1 MAQATLSNLTEKLMP
16 AAMPA
21 WLKQLFMLGAV
32 AGSVAFGL
40 AMVLW
45 SQQPAYSVLYSSL
58 PAERA
63 SAVMDTL
70 TSLNIP
76 YQLEKNTGALMVP
89 EAELH
94 NARLKL
100 AGSGVVQTEDG
111 TGLEMIRAEKGFGVS
126 EFMET
131 RKYQHALEVELAR
144 TIESI
149 QQVRKARVH
158 LALPKQSV
166 FVRDRKPASASVMV
180 DIRPGSTLEQKNV
193 TAIMN
198 LVAASIPELSNEQVT
213 VVDQQGNLLSRV
225 ERDDAL
231 ELSNRQFAYRQQV
244 EKAYE
249 ERIER
254 LLSAMVPSG
263 LVRVQVSADMDF
275 SSLQE
280 SRESYN
286 PERSVVRSEQITTT
300 GGDKVLPPATGV
312 PGALSNQPPVAATG
326 PDAAKAQAAADT
338 PAAPAMTGSQAVTR
352 NYEVEKVVNYS
363 STPAGAVRK
372 LSVAVVV
379 DSTPRRDSQGKILR
393 AGPSPAELERMT
405 NVVQGAIGYVLE
417 RGDRVTVVGT
427 NFSQPEAITDTD
439 ARPAFWQQDWFAGL
453 VKQVLVGLA
462 VLLLA
467 LSVLRP
473 LLRQAL
479 LPAMP
484 PAPANGLQ
492 PALALA
498 ATADSYSPNSSA
510 LHGSA
515 QMNHSGL
522 GSLPAPAQPAP
533 PPPLALSNTELD
545 QRMNAVRLAASE
557 DPRLVA
563 QVVKTWVTPHDA

>member
-1 MAQATLSNLTEKLMP
+1 MAEATLSQITSRLMP
-16 AAMPA
+16 AVMPA
-21 WLKQLFMLGAV
+21 WLKQIILLAGV
-32 AGSVAFGL
+32 AGSVAIGL
-40 AMVLW
+40 AMVMW
-45 SQQPAYSVLYSSL
+45 SQQPTYSVLYSSL

-70 TSLNIP
+70 TTLNIP
-76 YQLEKNTGALMVP
+76 YQLEKNSGALMVP

-100 AGSGVVQTEDG
+100 AGSGIVQSEDG

-131 RKYQHALEVELAR
+131 RKYQHALEVELSR

-149 QQVRKARVH
+149 QQVHKARVH

-166 FVRDRKPASASVMV
+166 FIRDRKPASASVMV
-180 DIRPGSTLEQKNV
+180 DIRPGSTLDQQNV
-193 TAIMN
+193 RAIMN
-198 LVAASIPELSNEQVT
+198 LVAASIPELSSEQVT

-280 SRESYN
+280 SRESFT
-286 PERSVVRSEQITTT
+286 PDRSVVRSEQITLN
-300 GGDKVLPPATGV
+300 GSDKALPPASGV
-312 PGALSNQPPVAATG
+312 PGALSNQPPSAVTPPPAKAGEAAAT
-326 PDAAKAQAAADT
+326 AN
-338 PAAPAMTGSQAVTR
+338 TGSQAVTR
-352 NYEVEKVVNYS
+352 NYEVERVLNYTN
-363 STPAGAVRK
+363 TPAGAVRK

-379 DSTPRRDSQGKILR
+379 DSSSLRDSQGKIVR
-393 AGPSPAELERMT
+393 AGPSQAEMDRMT
-405 NVVQGAIGYVLE
+405 SVVQGAIGYTVD
-417 RGDRVTVVGT
+417 RGDQVTVVGS
-427 NFSQPEAITDTD
+427 NFSAPEPLSENESSTPI
-439 ARPAFWQQDWFAGL
+439 WQESWFASL
-453 VKQVLVGLA
+453 VKQSLVGLA

-467 LSVLRP
+467 LGVLRP
-473 LLRQAL
+473 LLKQAL
-479 LPAMP
+479 SP
-484 PAPANGLQ
+484 PSSL
-492 PALALA
+492 PALAPGDPQSA
-498 ATADSYSPNSSA
+498 SRQFSNSPDSYSPNAMQFS
-510 LHGSA
+510 
-515 QMNHSGL
+515 HSGMN
-522 GSLPAPAQPAP
+522 GLPAPA
-533 PPPLALSNTELD
+533 PLTLSNAELD
-545 QRMNAVRLAASE
+545 QRMSAVRLAATE

>member
-1 MAQATLSNLTEKLMP
+1 MAQATLTHLTDKFLP

-21 WLKQLFMLGAV
+21 WVKQLLLLAGV

-100 AGSGVVQTEDG
+100 AGSGVVQSEDG

-149 QQVRKARVH
+149 QQVHKARVH

-180 DIRPGSTLEQKNV
+180 DIRPNSALEQKNV

-198 LVAASIPELSNEQVT
+198 LVAASIPELSAEQVT

-280 SRESYN
+280 SRESFT
-286 PERSVVRSEQITTT
+286 PDRSVVRSEQITTT
-300 GGDKVLPPATGV
+300 GNEKALAPAVGV
-312 PGALSNQPPVAATG
+312 PGALSNQPPGATAVPANAKVAE
-326 PDAAKAQAAADT
+326 AAA
-338 PAAPAMTGSQAVTR
+338 ATGSQAITR
-352 NYEVEKVVNYS
+352 NYEVERVLNYTN
-363 STPAGAVRK
+363 TPAGAVRK

-379 DSTPRRDSQGKILR
+379 DSTPQRDSKGKLLR
-393 AGPSPAELERMT
+393 GGPSPAEIERMT
-405 NVVQGAIGYVLE
+405 GVVQGAIGYVLE

-427 NFSQPEAITDTD
+427 NFSVPEVVSETESSS
-439 ARPAFWQQDWFAGL
+439 AFWQESWFAGL
-453 VKQVLVGLA
+453 VKQALVGLA
-462 VLLLA
+462 VLLVA
-467 LSVLRP
+467 LGVLRP
-473 LLRQAL
+473 LLKQAL
-479 LPAMP
+479 TPSLPATMT
-484 PAPANGLQ
+484 
-492 PALALA
+492 A
-498 ATADSYSPNSSA
+498 AGTQSMAMATSADSYAPN
-510 LHGSA
+510 
-515 QMNHSGL
+515 QMQFNHSGVN
-522 GSLPAPAQPAP
+522 GLPAPV
-533 PPPLALSNTELD
+533 PLALSSNDLD
-545 QRMNAVRLAASE
+545 QRMHAVRLAATE

>member
-1 MAQATLSNLTEKLMP
+1 MAEATLSQITSRLMP
-16 AAMPA
+16 AVMPA
-21 WLKQLFMLGAV
+21 WLKQIILLAGV
-32 AGSVAFGL
+32 AGSVAIGL
-40 AMVLW
+40 AMVMW
-45 SQQPAYSVLYSSL
+45 SQQPTYSVLYSSL

-70 TSLNIP
+70 TTLNIP

-100 AGSGVVQTEDG
+100 AGSGIVQSEDG

-131 RKYQHALEVELAR
+131 RKYQHALEVELSR

-149 QQVRKARVH
+149 QQVHKARVH

-166 FVRDRKPASASVMV
+166 FIRDRKPASASVMV
-180 DIRPGSTLEQKNV
+180 DIRPGSTLDQQNV
-193 TAIMN
+193 RAIMN
-198 LVAASIPELSNEQVT
+198 LVAASIPELSSEQVT

-280 SRESYN
+280 SRESFT
-286 PERSVVRSEQITTT
+286 PDRSVVRSEQITLN
-300 GGDKVLPPATGV
+300 GSDKALPPASGV
-312 PGALSNQPPVAATG
+312 PGALSNQPPSAVTPPPAKAGEAAAT
-326 PDAAKAQAAADT
+326 AN
-338 PAAPAMTGSQAVTR
+338 TGSQAVTR
-352 NYEVEKVVNYS
+352 NYEVERVLNYTN
-363 STPAGAVRK
+363 TPAGAVRK

-379 DSTPRRDSQGKILR
+379 DSSSLRDSQGKIVR
-393 AGPSPAELERMT
+393 AGPSQAEMDRMT
-405 NVVQGAIGYVLE
+405 SVVQGAIGYTVD
-417 RGDRVTVVGT
+417 RGDQVTVVGS
-427 NFSQPEAITDTD
+427 NFSAPEPLSESESSPPI
-439 ARPAFWQQDWFAGL
+439 WQESWFASL
-453 VKQVLVGLA
+453 VKQSLVGLA

-467 LSVLRP
+467 LGVLRP
-473 LLRQAL
+473 LLKQAL
-479 LPAMP
+479 SP
-484 PAPANGLQ
+484 PSSL
-492 PALALA
+492 PALAPGDPQSA
-498 ATADSYSPNSSA
+498 SRQFSNSPDSYSPNAMQFS
-510 LHGSA
+510 
-515 QMNHSGL
+515 HSGMN
-522 GSLPAPAQPAP
+522 GLPAPA
-533 PPPLALSNTELD
+533 PLTLSNAELD
-545 QRMNAVRLAASE
+545 QRMSAVRLAATE

>member
-1 MAQATLSNLTEKLMP
+1 MAQAALSNLTSRLMP

-21 WLKQLFMLGAV
+21 WLKQLLMLGGV

-45 SQQPAYSVLYSSL
+45 SQQPPYSVLYSSL
-58 PAERA
+58 PAARA

-111 TGLEMIRAEKGFGVS
+111 TGLEMIRGEKGFGVS

-149 QQVRKARVH
+149 QQIHKARVH

-166 FVRDRKPASASVMV
+166 FVRDRKPSSASVMV
-180 DIRPGSTLEQKNV
+180 DIRPGSVLEQKNV

-198 LVAASIPELSNEQVT
+198 LVAASIPELTPQLVT

-249 ERIER
+249 DRIER

-275 SSLQE
+275 ASLQE
-280 SRESYN
+280 SRESYT
-286 PERSVVRSEQITTT
+286 PDRSVVRSEQITST
-300 GGDKVLPPATGV
+300 GSDKALPPASGV
-312 PGALSNQPPVAATG
+312 PGALSNQPPTATAATT
-326 PDAAKAQAAADT
+326 ASAKAAASPV
-338 PAAPAMTGSQAVTR
+338 PANTGSQAVTR
-352 NYEVEKVVNYS
+352 NYEVERVLNYTN
-363 STPAGAVRK
+363 TPAGALRK

-379 DSTPRRDSQGKILR
+379 DSTPLRDSKGKILR
-393 AGPSPAELERMT
+393 AGPSPAEIDRMT
-405 NVVQGAIGYVLE
+405 SLVQGAIGYAVE
-417 RGDRVTVVGT
+417 RGDRVTVVGS
-427 NFSQPEAITDTD
+427 NFTVPD
-439 ARPAFWQQDWFAGL
+439 ASIESASVSAAAFWQTPWFATL
-453 VKQVLVGLA
+453 IKQMLVGIA

-467 LSVLRP
+467 MTVLRP
-473 LLRQAL
+473 LLKQAL
-479 LPAMP
+479 APVLSLPMTAQSQAALAMGATSDSYQPGQMQFNHSGVNGLPAP
-484 PAPANGLQ
+484 E
-492 PALALA
+492 ALAL
-498 ATADSYSPNSSA
+498 SHN
-510 LHGSA
+510 
-515 QMNHSGL
+515 
-522 GSLPAPAQPAP
+522 
-533 PPPLALSNTELD
+533 ELD
-545 QRMNAVRLAASE
+545 QRMQAVRLAASE

-563 QVVKTWVTPHDA
+563 QVVKSWVTPHDA

>member
-1 MAQATLSNLTEKLMP
+1 MAQATLTNLTDKFMP

-21 WLKQLFMLGAV
+21 WLKQLLLLTSV

-70 TSLNIP
+70 TSLSIP

-100 AGSGVVQTEDG
+100 AGSGVVQSEDG

-131 RKYQHALEVELAR
+131 RKYQHALEVELSR

-149 QQVRKARVH
+149 QQVHKARVH

-180 DIRPGSTLEQKNV
+180 DIRPGSVLEQKNV

-198 LVAASIPELSNEQVT
+198 LVAASIPELSTEQVT

-231 ELSNRQFAYRQQV
+231 ALSNRQFAYRQQV

-249 ERIER
+249 DRIER

-280 SRESYN
+280 SRESYT
-286 PERSVVRSEQITTT
+286 PDRSVVRSEQITTT
-300 GGDKVLPPATGV
+300 GSDKALPPAVGV
-312 PGALSNQPPVAATG
+312 PGALSNQPPSATAVPTNGKVASAVT
-326 PDAAKAQAAADT
+326 A
-338 PAAPAMTGSQAVTR
+338 TGSQAITR
-352 NYEVEKVVNYS
+352 NYEVERVLNYTN
-363 STPAGAVRK
+363 TPAGAVRK

-379 DSTPRRDSQGKILR
+379 DSTPLRDSKGKLLR
-393 AGPSPAELERMT
+393 AGPSPAEIERMT
-405 NVVQGAIGYVLE
+405 GVVQGAIGYVLE

-427 NFSQPEAITDTD
+427 NFSVPEAMSETENSST
-439 ARPAFWQQDWFAGL
+439 AFWQESWFAGL
-453 VKQVLVGLA
+453 IKQALVGLA
-462 VLLLA
+462 VLLVA
-467 LSVLRP
+467 LGVLRP
-473 LLRQAL
+473 LLKQAL
-479 LPAMP
+479 TPSLPATMTP
-484 PAPANGLQ
+484 GGTQTMAM
-492 PALALA
+492 
-498 ATADSYSPNSSA
+498 ATSADSYAPN
-510 LHGSA
+510 
-515 QMNHSGL
+515 QMQFNHSGVN
-522 GSLPAPAQPAP
+522 GLPAPA
-533 PPPLALSNTELD
+533 PLALSNNDLD
-545 QRMNAVRLAASE
+545 QRMHAVRLAATE

>member
-1 MAQATLSNLTEKLMP
+1 MAQATLTNLTERLMP

-21 WLKQLFMLGAV
+21 WLKQLLMLGGV

-70 TSLNIP
+70 TTLNIP

-100 AGSGVVQTEDG
+100 AGSGVVQSEDG

-149 QQVRKARVH
+149 QQIHKARVH

-198 LVAASIPELSNEQVT
+198 LVAASIPELSAEQVT

-231 ELSNRQFAYRQQV
+231 ELSNRQFGYRQQV

-286 PERSVVRSEQITTT
+286 PEKSVVRSEQINTT
-300 GGDKVLPPATGV
+300 GSDKILPAATGV
-312 PGALSNQPPVAATG
+312 PGALSNQPPAAT
-326 PDAAKAQAAADT
+326 AAAPTKAQAANAQAAT
-338 PAAPAMTGSQAVTR
+338 PATGSQAITR
-352 NYEVEKVVNYS
+352 NYEVERVLNYTN
-363 STPAGAVRK
+363 TPAGAVRK

-379 DSTPRRDSQGKILR
+379 DSTPLRDSKGKILR
-393 AGPSPAELERMT
+393 AGPSPAEIERMT

-417 RGDRVTVVGT
+417 RGDRVTVVGS
-427 NFSQPEAITDTD
+427 NFSVPEAVSETDSST
-439 ARPAFWQQDWFAGL
+439 AFWQETWFAGL
-453 VKQVLVGLA
+453 VKQALVGLA

-467 LSVLRP
+467 LGVLRP
-473 LLRQAL
+473 LLKQVLTAS
-479 LPAMP
+479 LPIPLSA
-484 PAPANGLQ
+484 GGH
-492 PALALA
+492 PALA
-498 ATADSYSPNSSA
+498 TDSYAPS
-510 LHGSA
+510 HM
-515 QMNHSGL
+515 QMSHSGVN
-522 GSLPAPAQPAP
+522 GLPAPAQYSNQ
-533 PPPLALSNTELD
+533 PPLALSNTELD
-545 QRMNAVRLAASE
+545 QRMHAVRLAASE

>member
-1 MAQATLSNLTEKLMP
+1 MANATLSQVTSRLMP
-16 AAMPA
+16 AVMPA
-21 WLKQLFMLGAV
+21 WLKQMIMLAGV
-32 AGSVAFGL
+32 AGSVALGL
-40 AMVLW
+40 AMVMW

-70 TSLNIP
+70 TTLNIP

-89 EAELH
+89 ESELH

-100 AGSGVVQTEDG
+100 AGSGIVQSEDG

-131 RKYQHALEVELAR
+131 RKYQHALEVELSR

-149 QQVRKARVH
+149 QQIHKARVH

-166 FVRDRKPASASVMV
+166 FIRDRKPASASVMV
-180 DIRPGSTLEQKNV
+180 DIRPGSTLDQQNV
-193 TAIMN
+193 RAIMN
-198 LVAASIPELSNEQVT
+198 LVAASIPELNSEQVT

-244 EKAYE
+244 EKTYE

-275 SSLQE
+275 STLQE
-280 SRESYN
+280 SRESFT
-286 PERSVVRSEQITTT
+286 PERSVVRSEQITVN
-300 GGDKVLPPATGV
+300 GSDKALPPASGV
-312 PGALSNQPPVAATG
+312 PGALSNQPPSAVTPPAAN
-326 PDAAKAQAAADT
+326 AAAQT
-338 PAAPAMTGSQAVTR
+338 PTAAVTGSQAITR
-352 NYEVEKVVNYS
+352 NYEVERVLNYS
-363 STPAGAVRK
+363 NTPAGSVRK

-379 DSTPRRDSQGKILR
+379 DNSSLRDSKGKIVR
-393 AGPSPAELERMT
+393 AGPSQAELDRMT
-405 NVVQGAIGYVLE
+405 SVVQGAIGYAVD
-417 RGDRVTVVGT
+417 RGDQVTVVGSP
-427 NFSQPEAITDTD
+427 FSTPEPLSSTEEATPI
-439 ARPAFWQQDWFAGL
+439 WQESWFAGL
-453 VKQVLVGLA
+453 VKQSLVGVA

-467 LSVLRP
+467 LGVLRP
-473 LLRQAL
+473 LLRQTLAPPTG
-479 LPAMP
+479 LPALS
-484 PAPANGLQ
+484 ASNGSAGANQ
-492 PALALA
+492 F
-498 ATADSYSPNSSA
+498 ADSPDAYSPNPMQFS
-510 LHGSA
+510 
-515 QMNHSGL
+515 HSGVN
-522 GSLPAPAQPAP
+522 GLPAPA
-533 PPPLALSNTELD
+533 PLSLSNAEFD

>member
-1 MAQATLSNLTEKLMP
+1 MAQAALTQFTEKLMP

-21 WLKQLFMLGAV
+21 WLKQLFMLAGV

-58 PAERA
+58 PPERA

-70 TSLNIP
+70 TTLNIP

-94 NARLKL
+94 NARLNL

-131 RKYQHALEVELAR
+131 HKYQHALEVELSR

-149 QQVRKARVH
+149 QQVYKARVH

-166 FVRDRKPASASVMV
+166 FVRDRKPPSASVMV

-198 LVAASIPELSNEQVT
+198 LVAASIPELSAEQVT

-249 ERIER
+249 ERIEH

-286 PERSVVRSEQITTT
+286 PDRSVVRSEQITTT
-300 GGDKVLPPATGV
+300 GSDKAVPPPTGV
-312 PGALSNQPPVAATG
+312 PGALSNQPPAARAAATAPGTPAGTAATG
-326 PDAAKAQAAADT
+326 SSTTQN
-338 PAAPAMTGSQAVTR
+338 GSQAITR
-352 NYEVEKVVNYS
+352 NYEVERVLNYTN
-363 STPAGAVRK
+363 TPAGALRK
-372 LSVAVVV
+372 ISVAVVV
-379 DSTPRRDSQGKILR
+379 DSSPLRDAQGKILR
-393 AGPSPAELERMT
+393 AGPSPAEIDRMT
-405 NVVQGAIGYVLE
+405 SVVQGAIGYAVE
-417 RGDRVTVVGT
+417 RGDRVTVVGS
-427 NFSQPEAITDTD
+427 NFSQPEAVADSES
-439 ARPAFWQQDWFAGL
+439 APAFWEQSWFAGL

-462 VLLLA
+462 VMLVALA
-467 LSVLRP
+467 VLRP
-473 LLRQAL
+473 LLKQAL
-479 LPAMP
+479 FTALPV
-484 PAPANGLQ
+484 PASASGGGAS

-498 ATADSYSPNSSA
+498 HGADSYAPGA
-510 LHGSA
+510 M
-515 QMNHSGL
+515 QMSHSGIN
-522 GSLPAPAQPAP
+522 GLPAPAAQPAA
-533 PPPLALSNTELD
+533 PLALSNPELD
-545 QRMNAVRLAASE
+545 QRMQAVRLAASE

-563 QVVKTWVTPHDA
+563 QVVKSWVTPHDD

>member
-1 MAQATLSNLTEKLMP
+1 MANATLSQITSRLMP
-16 AAMPA
+16 AVMPA
-21 WLKQLFMLGAV
+21 WLKQMIMLAGV
-32 AGSVAFGL
+32 AGSVALGL
-40 AMVLW
+40 AMVMW

-70 TSLNIP
+70 TTLNIP

-89 EAELH
+89 ESELH

-100 AGSGVVQTEDG
+100 AGSGIVQSEDG

-126 EFMET
+126 EFIET
-131 RKYQHALEVELAR
+131 RKYQHALEVELSR

-149 QQVRKARVH
+149 QQVHKARVH

-166 FVRDRKPASASVMV
+166 FIRDRKPASASVMV
-180 DIRPGSTLEQKNV
+180 DIRPGSTLDQQNV
-193 TAIMN
+193 RAIMN
-198 LVAASIPELSNEQVT
+198 LVAASIPELNSEQVT

-244 EKAYE
+244 EKTYE
-249 ERIER
+249 KRIER

-275 SSLQE
+275 STLQE
-280 SRESYN
+280 SRESFT
-286 PERSVVRSEQITTT
+286 PERSVVRSEQITVN
-300 GGDKVLPPATGV
+300 GSDKALPPASGV
-312 PGALSNQPPVAATG
+312 PGALSNQPPSAVTPPAAN
-326 PDAAKAQAAADT
+326 AAAQT
-338 PAAPAMTGSQAVTR
+338 PAAAVTGSQAITR
-352 NYEVEKVVNYS
+352 NYEVERVLNYS
-363 STPAGAVRK
+363 NTPAGSVRK

-379 DSTPRRDSQGKILR
+379 DNSSLRDSKGKIVR
-393 AGPSPAELERMT
+393 AGPSQAELDRMT
-405 NVVQGAIGYVLE
+405 SVVQGAIGYAVD
-417 RGDRVTVVGT
+417 RGDQVTVVGSP
-427 NFSQPEAITDTD
+427 FSTPEPLSSTEDSTPI
-439 ARPAFWQQDWFAGL
+439 WQESWFAGL
-453 VKQVLVGLA
+453 VKQSLVGVA

-467 LSVLRP
+467 LGVLRP

-479 LPAMP
+479 APPMGLPALS
-484 PAPANGLQ
+484 ASNGSAGANQ
-492 PALALA
+492 F
-498 ATADSYSPNSSA
+498 ADSPDAYSPNTMQFS
-510 LHGSA
+510 
-515 QMNHSGL
+515 HSGVN
-522 GSLPAPAQPAP
+522 GLPAPA
-533 PPPLALSNTELD
+533 PLSLSNAEFD

>member
-1 MAQATLSNLTEKLMP
+1 MANATLSQLSTRLMP
-16 AAMPA
+16 AAMPS
-21 WLKQLFMLGAV
+21 WLKQIILLAGV
-32 AGSVAFGL
+32 AGSVALGI

-45 SQQPAYSVLYSSL
+45 SQQPSYSVLYSTL

-76 YQLEKNTGALMVP
+76 FQLEKNTGALMVP
-89 EAELH
+89 ESELH

-100 AGSGVVQTEDG
+100 AGSGVVQSENG

-131 RKYQHALEVELAR
+131 RKYQHALEVELSR

-149 QQVRKARVH
+149 QQVHKARVH

-166 FVRDRKPASASVMV
+166 FIRDRKPASASVMV
-180 DIRPGSTLEQKNV
+180 DVRPGSNLDQQNV
-193 TAIMN
+193 RAIMN
-198 LVAASIPELSNEQVT
+198 LVAASIPELSADQVT

-225 ERDDAL
+225 ERNDEL

-275 SSLQE
+275 TSGQE
-280 SRESYN
+280 SRESFT
-286 PERSVVRSEQITTT
+286 PERSVVRSEQITVN
-300 GGDKVLPPATGV
+300 GADKALPPASGV
-312 PGALSNQPPVAATG
+312 PGALTNQPPAAVTPTAASAANEAAATR
-326 PDAAKAQAAADT
+326 
-338 PAAPAMTGSQAVTR
+338 GSQAVTR
-352 NYEVEKVVNYS
+352 NYEVERVLNYS
-363 STPAGAVRK
+363 NRPAGSVRK

-379 DSTPRRDSQGKILR
+379 DNSSLRDSQGKILR
-393 AGPSPAELERMT
+393 AGPSQAELDRMT
-405 NVVQGAIGYVLE
+405 TVVQGAIGYAVD
-417 RGDRVTVVGT
+417 RGDQVTVVGSP
-427 NFSQPEAITDTD
+427 FSSPEAAVSSED
-439 ARPAFWQQDWFAGL
+439 APPFWQETWFADL
-453 VKQVLVGLA
+453 VKQSLVGLA
-462 VLLLA
+462 VLLLS
-467 LSVLRP
+467 LGVLRP

-479 LPAMP
+479 TAQPTLPMP
-484 PAPANGLQ
+484 VSPNGQ
-492 PALALA
+492 VSSNQYVDSP
-498 ATADSYSPNSSA
+498 DSYSPSA
-510 LHGSA
+510 MQFG
-515 QMNHSGL
+515 HSGVN
-522 GSLPAPAQPAP
+522 GLPAPA
-533 PPPLALSNTELD
+533 PLSLSNAELD
-545 QRMNAVRLAASE
+545 QRMSAVRIAATE

>member
-1 MAQATLSNLTEKLMP
+1 MAQATLTHFTEKLMP

-21 WLKQLFMLGAV
+21 WLKQLLMLGGV
-32 AGSVAFGL
+32 AGSVALGL

-63 SAVMDTL
+63 TAVMDTL

-100 AGSGVVQTEDG
+100 AGSGVVQTQDG

-149 QQVRKARVH
+149 QQVHKARVH

-198 LVAASIPELSNEQVT
+198 LVAASIPELSTEQVT

-231 ELSNRQFAYRQQV
+231 ELSNRQFGYRQQV

-249 ERIER
+249 DRIER

-286 PERSVVRSEQITTT
+286 PAGTVVRSEQITTT
-300 GGDKVLPPATGV
+300 GSDKAMPPATGV
-312 PGALSNQPPVAATG
+312 PGALSNQPPAAST
-326 PDAAKAQAAADT
+326 PAPANAQTAV
-338 PAAPAMTGSQAVTR
+338 AAPATGSQAVTR
-352 NYEVEKVVNYS
+352 NYEVERVLNYTN
-363 STPAGAVRK
+363 TPAGAVRK

-379 DSTPRRDSQGKILR
+379 DSTPLRDSKGKILR
-393 AGPSPAELERMT
+393 AGPSPAEIERMT

-427 NFSQPEAITDTD
+427 NFSVPEVASDT
-439 ARPAFWQQDWFAGL
+439 ASTTAFWQESWFADL
-453 VKQVLVGLA
+453 VKQALVGLA

-467 LSVLRP
+467 LGVLRP
-473 LLRQAL
+473 LLKQAL
-479 LPAMP
+479 APAL
-484 PAPANGLQ
+484 PAPATSASH
-492 PALALA
+492 PALAMA
-498 ATADSYSPNSSA
+498 ASADGHAPSSMQF
-510 LHGSA
+510 S
-515 QMNHSGL
+515 HSGVN
-522 GSLPAPAQPAP
+522 GLPAPAQHPVQ
-533 PPPLALSNTELD
+533 PLALSNTELD
-545 QRMNAVRLAASE
+545 QRMHAVRLAASE

>member
-1 MAQATLSNLTEKLMP
+1 MAQATLTHLTGKLLP
-16 AAMPA
+16 AGIPP
-21 WLKQLFMLGAV
+21 WLRQLLMLAGV

-100 AGSGVVQTEDG
+100 AGSGVVQSEDG

-149 QQVRKARVH
+149 QQVHKARVH

-198 LVAASIPELSNEQVT
+198 LVAASIPELSSEQVT

-231 ELSNRQFAYRQQV
+231 ELSNRQFGYRQQV

-286 PERSVVRSEQITTT
+286 PDRSVVRSEQITTT
-300 GGDKVLPPATGV
+300 GSDKAVPAATGV
-312 PGALSNQPPVAATG
+312 PGALSNQPPAATS
-326 PDAAKAQAAADT
+326 PAPAAAQTAAAT
-338 PAAPAMTGSQAVTR
+338 PATGSQAVTR
-352 NYEVEKVVNYS
+352 NYEVERVLNYTN
-363 STPAGAVRK
+363 TPAGAVRK

-379 DSTPRRDSQGKILR
+379 DSTPLRDSKGKILR
-393 AGPSPAELERMT
+393 AGPSAAELERMT

-427 NFSQPEAITDTD
+427 NFSVPEAVSETGSST
-439 ARPAFWQQDWFAGL
+439 AFWQESWFAGL
-453 VKQVLVGLA
+453 VKQALVGLA
-462 VLLLA
+462 VLLVA
-467 LSVLRP
+467 LGVLRP

-479 LPAMP
+479 TP
-484 PAPANGLQ
+484 
-492 PALALA
+492 
-498 ATADSYSPNSSA
+498 
-510 LHGSA
+510 
-515 QMNHSGL
+515 
-522 GSLPAPAQPAP
+522 SLPAPLAATMHPSLAMAATDSHAHSPMQFNHSGVNGLPAP
-533 PPPLALSNTELD
+533 APLALSNNDLD

>member
-1 MAQATLSNLTEKLMP
+1 MAQATLTNLTEKLMP
-16 AAMPA
+16 ATMPA
-21 WLKQLFMLGAV
+21 WLKQMLMLAGV

-70 TSLNIP
+70 TTLNIP

-131 RKYQHALEVELAR
+131 RKYQHALEVELSR

-149 QQVRKARVH
+149 QQVHKARVH

-180 DIRPGSTLEQKNV
+180 DIRPGSVLEQKNV

-198 LVAASIPELSNEQVT
+198 LVAASIPELSAEQVT

-249 ERIER
+249 ERIEH

-286 PERSVVRSEQITTT
+286 PEKTVVRSEQITTT
-300 GGDKVLPPATGV
+300 GGDKVLPVATGV
-312 PGALSNQPPVAATG
+312 PGALSNQPPT
-326 PDAAKAQAAADT
+326 
-338 PAAPAMTGSQAVTR
+338 AAPASTNNAAAATQATTSGSQAITR
-352 NYEVEKVVNYS
+352 NYEVERVLNYTN
-363 STPAGAVRK
+363 TPAGSVRK

-379 DSTPRRDSQGKILR
+379 DSSPLRDSKGKILR
-393 AGPSPAELERMT
+393 AGPSPA
-405 NVVQGAIGYVLE
+405 VVA
-417 RGDRVTVVGT
+417 
-427 NFSQPEAITDTD
+427 
-439 ARPAFWQQDWFAGL
+439 
-453 VKQVLVGLA
+453 
-462 VLLLA
+462 
-467 LSVLRP
+467 
-473 LLRQAL
+473 
-479 LPAMP
+479 
-484 PAPANGLQ
+484 
-492 PALALA
+492 
-498 ATADSYSPNSSA
+498 
-510 LHGSA
+510 
-515 QMNHSGL
+515 
-522 GSLPAPAQPAP
+522 
-533 PPPLALSNTELD
+533 
-545 QRMNAVRLAASE
+545 
-557 DPRLVA
+557 
-563 QVVKTWVTPHDA
+563 

>member
-1 MAQATLSNLTEKLMP
+1 MAEATLSQITSRLMP
-16 AAMPA
+16 AVMPA
-21 WLKQLFMLGAV
+21 WLKQIILLAGV
-32 AGSVAFGL
+32 AGSVAIGL
-40 AMVLW
+40 AMVMW
-45 SQQPAYSVLYSSL
+45 SQQPTYSVLYSSL

-70 TSLNIP
+70 TTLNIP

-100 AGSGVVQTEDG
+100 AGSGIVQSEDG

-131 RKYQHALEVELAR
+131 RKYQHALEVELSR

-149 QQVRKARVH
+149 QQVHKARVH

-166 FVRDRKPASASVMV
+166 FIRDRKPASASVMV
-180 DIRPGSTLEQKNV
+180 DIRPGSTLDQQNV
-193 TAIMN
+193 RAIMN
-198 LVAASIPELSNEQVT
+198 LVAASIPELSSEQVT

-280 SRESYN
+280 SRESFT
-286 PERSVVRSEQITTT
+286 PDRSVVRSEQITLN
-300 GGDKVLPPATGV
+300 GSDKALPPASGV
-312 PGALSNQPPVAATG
+312 PGALSNQPPSAVTPPPAKAGEAAAT
-326 PDAAKAQAAADT
+326 AN
-338 PAAPAMTGSQAVTR
+338 TGSQAVTR
-352 NYEVEKVVNYS
+352 NYEVERVLNYTN
-363 STPAGAVRK
+363 TPAGAVRK

-379 DSTPRRDSQGKILR
+379 DSSSLRDSQGKIVR
-393 AGPSPAELERMT
+393 AGPSQAEMDRMT
-405 NVVQGAIGYVLE
+405 SVVQGAIGYTVD
-417 RGDRVTVVGT
+417 RGDQVTVVGS
-427 NFSQPEAITDTD
+427 NFSAPEPLSESESSPPI
-439 ARPAFWQQDWFAGL
+439 WQESWFASL
-453 VKQVLVGLA
+453 VKQSLIGLA

-467 LSVLRP
+467 LGVLRP
-473 LLRQAL
+473 LLKQAL
-479 LPAMP
+479 SP
-484 PAPANGLQ
+484 PSSL
-492 PALALA
+492 PALAPGDPQSA
-498 ATADSYSPNSSA
+498 SRQFSNSPDSYSPNAMQFS
-510 LHGSA
+510 
-515 QMNHSGL
+515 HSGMN
-522 GSLPAPAQPAP
+522 GLPAPA
-533 PPPLALSNTELD
+533 PLTLSNAELD
-545 QRMNAVRLAASE
+545 QRMSAVRLAATE

>member
-1 MAQATLSNLTEKLMP
+1 MAQATLTNLTEKLMP
-16 AAMPA
+16 ATMPA
-21 WLKQLFMLGAV
+21 WLKQMLMLAGV

-70 TSLNIP
+70 TTLNIP

-149 QQVRKARVH
+149 QQIHKARVH

-180 DIRPGSTLEQKNV
+180 DIRPGSVLEQKNV

-198 LVAASIPELSNEQVT
+198 LVAASIPELSAEQVT

-249 ERIER
+249 DRIER
-254 LLSAMVPSG
+254 LLSAMVPTG

-286 PERSVVRSEQITTT
+286 PEKTVVRSEQITTT
-300 GGDKVLPPATGV
+300 GGDKVLPAATGV
-312 PGALSNQPPVAATG
+312 PGALSNQPPT
-326 PDAAKAQAAADT
+326 
-338 PAAPAMTGSQAVTR
+338 AAPASTANGAAATPPAATGSQAITR
-352 NYEVEKVVNYS
+352 NYEVERVLNYTN
-363 STPAGAVRK
+363 TPAGAVRK

-379 DSTPRRDSQGKILR
+379 DNTPLRDSKGKILR
-393 AGPSPAELERMT
+393 AGPSPAEIDRMASL
-405 NVVQGAIGYVLE
+405 VQGAIGYAVE
-417 RGDRVTVVGT
+417 RGDRVTVVGS
-427 NFSQPEAITDTD
+427 NFTAPENVGETD
-439 ARPAFWQQDWFAGL
+439 ASPAFWEESWFAGL

-467 LSVLRP
+467 LGVLRP
-473 LLRQAL
+473 LLKQAL
-479 LPAMP
+479 SASLPAP
-484 PAPANGLQ
+484 LAPAGH

-498 ATADSYSPNSSA
+498 TASDSYAPSA
-510 LHGSA
+510 M
-515 QMNHSGL
+515 QMNHSGIN
-522 GSLPAPAQPAP
+522 GLPAPAQPVAQ
-533 PPPLALSNTELD
+533 PPLALSNTELD
-545 QRMNAVRLAASE
+545 QRMNAVRLAATE

>member
-1 MAQATLSNLTEKLMP
+1 MAEATLSQITSRLMP
-16 AAMPA
+16 AVMPA
-21 WLKQLFMLGAV
+21 WLKQIILLAGV
-32 AGSVAFGL
+32 AGSVAIGL
-40 AMVLW
+40 AMVMW
-45 SQQPAYSVLYSSL
+45 SQQPTYSVLYSSL

-70 TSLNIP
+70 TTLNIP

-100 AGSGVVQTEDG
+100 AGSGIVQSEDG

-131 RKYQHALEVELAR
+131 RKYQHALEVELSR

-149 QQVRKARVH
+149 QQVHKARVH

-166 FVRDRKPASASVMV
+166 FIRDRKPASASVMV
-180 DIRPGSTLEQKNV
+180 DIRPGSTLDQQNV
-193 TAIMN
+193 RAIMN
-198 LVAASIPELSNEQVT
+198 LVAASIPELSSEQVT

-280 SRESYN
+280 SRESFT
-286 PERSVVRSEQITTT
+286 PDRSVVRSEQITLN
-300 GGDKVLPPATGV
+300 GSDKALPPASGV
-312 PGALSNQPPVAATG
+312 PGALSNQPPSAVTPPPAKAGEAAAT
-326 PDAAKAQAAADT
+326 AN
-338 PAAPAMTGSQAVTR
+338 TGSQAVTR
-352 NYEVEKVVNYS
+352 NYEVERVLNYTN
-363 STPAGAVRK
+363 TPAGAVRK

-379 DSTPRRDSQGKILR
+379 DSSSLRDSQGKIVR
-393 AGPSPAELERMT
+393 AGPSQAEMDRMT
-405 NVVQGAIGYVLE
+405 SVVQGAIGYTVD
-417 RGDRVTVVGT
+417 RGDQVTVVGS
-427 NFSQPEAITDTD
+427 NFSAPEPLSENESSTPI
-439 ARPAFWQQDWFAGL
+439 WQESWFASL
-453 VKQVLVGLA
+453 VKQSLVGLA

-467 LSVLRP
+467 LGVLRP
-473 LLRQAL
+473 LLKQAL
-479 LPAMP
+479 SP
-484 PAPANGLQ
+484 PSSL
-492 PALALA
+492 PALAPGDPQSA
-498 ATADSYSPNSSA
+498 SRQFSNSPDSYSPNAMQFS
-510 LHGSA
+510 
-515 QMNHSGL
+515 HSGMN
-522 GSLPAPAQPAP
+522 GLPAPA
-533 PPPLALSNTELD
+533 PLTLSNAELD
-545 QRMNAVRLAASE
+545 QRMSAVRLAATE

>member
-1 MAQATLSNLTEKLMP
+1 MAQATLTNLTEKLLP
-16 AAMPA
+16 AVMPA
-21 WLKQLFMLGAV
+21 WIKQLVLLAGV

-45 SQQPAYSVLYSSL
+45 SQQPAYSVLYSNL

-70 TSLNIP
+70 TGLNIP

-100 AGSGVVQTEDG
+100 AGSGVVQSQDG

-131 RKYQHALEVELAR
+131 RKYQHALEVELSR

-149 QQVRKARVH
+149 QQVHKARVH

-198 LVAASIPELSNEQVT
+198 LVAASIPELSSDQVT

-263 LVRVQVSADMDF
+263 LVRVQVAADMDF

-280 SRESYN
+280 SRESYT
-286 PERSVVRSEQITTT
+286 PDRSVVRSEQITMT
-300 GGDKVLPPATGV
+300 GSDKALPPAAGV
-312 PGALSNQPPVAATG
+312 PGALSNQPPAAT
-326 PDAAKAQAAADT
+326 
-338 PAAPAMTGSQAVTR
+338 AAPANAKGAESATATASGSQAITR
-352 NYEVEKVVNYS
+352 NYEIERVLNYTN
-363 STPAGAVRK
+363 TPAGAVRK

-379 DSTPRRDSQGKILR
+379 DSTPLRDSKGKILR
-393 AGPSPAELERMT
+393 AGPSPAEIERMT
-405 NVVQGAIGYVLE
+405 GVVQGAIGYVLE

-427 NFSQPEAITDTD
+427 NFSVPEAVSETESSSE
-439 ARPAFWQQDWFAGL
+439 AFWQESWFAGL
-453 VKQVLVGLA
+453 VKQALVGLA
-462 VLLLA
+462 VLLVA
-467 LSVLRP
+467 LGVLRP
-473 LLRQAL
+473 LLKQAL
-479 LPAMP
+479 APALPATL
-484 PAPANGLQ
+484 APAGAQ
-492 PALALA
+492 SMAMASS
-498 ATADSYSPNSSA
+498 ADSYAPN
-510 LHGSA
+510 
-515 QMNHSGL
+515 QMQFNHSGVN
-522 GSLPAPAQPAP
+522 GLPAPA
-533 PPPLALSNTELD
+533 PLALSNNDLD

>member
-1 MAQATLSNLTEKLMP
+1 MAQATLTNLTEKFLP

-21 WLKQLFMLGAV
+21 WLKQMLMLAGV

-70 TSLNIP
+70 TTLNIP

-149 QQVRKARVH
+149 QQIHKARVH

-180 DIRPGSTLEQKNV
+180 DIRPGSVLEQKNV

-198 LVAASIPELSNEQVT
+198 LVAASIPELSAEQVT

-286 PERSVVRSEQITTT
+286 PDKTVVRSEQITTT
-300 GGDKVLPPATGV
+300 GSEKVLPAATGV
-312 PGALSNQPPVAATG
+312 PGALSNQPPTAT
-326 PDAAKAQAAADT
+326 ASAKTPANAQAAA
-338 PAAPAMTGSQAVTR
+338 PATGSQAITR
-352 NYEVEKVVNYS
+352 NYEVERVLNYTN
-363 STPAGAVRK
+363 TPAGAVRK

-379 DSTPRRDSQGKILR
+379 DSTPLRDSKGKILR
-393 AGPSPAELERMT
+393 AGPSPAEIDRMT

-417 RGDRVTVVGT
+417 RGDRVTVVGS
-427 NFSQPEAITDTD
+427 NFSVPEAINETDS
-439 ARPAFWQQDWFAGL
+439 APAFWQETWFAGL
-453 VKQVLVGLA
+453 VKQALVGLA
-462 VLLLA
+462 VLLVA
-467 LSVLRP
+467 LGVLRP
-473 LLRQAL
+473 LLKQAL
-479 LPAMP
+479 AQPVPLAI
-484 PAPANGLQ
+484 AGH
-492 PALALA
+492 PALAMA
-498 ATADSYSPNSSA
+498 SGMDSYAP
-510 LHGSA
+510 GQM
-515 QMNHSGL
+515 QMNHSGIN
-522 GSLPAPAQPAP
+522 GLPAPAMSPAVA
-533 PPPLALSNTELD
+533 PLALSNTELD
-545 QRMNAVRLAASE
+545 QRMHAVRLAATE

>member
-1 MAQATLSNLTEKLMP
+1 MAQATLTHLTDKFMP
-16 AAMPA
+16 AGMPA
-21 WLKQLFMLGAV
+21 WLKQLLLLASV

-70 TSLNIP
+70 TTLNIP

-131 RKYQHALEVELAR
+131 RKYQHALEVELSR

-149 QQVRKARVH
+149 QQVHKARVH

-180 DIRPGSTLEQKNV
+180 DIRPGSVLEQKNV

-198 LVAASIPELSNEQVT
+198 LVAASIPELSAEQVT

-249 ERIER
+249 ERIEH

-286 PERSVVRSEQITTT
+286 PEKTVVRSEQITTT
-300 GGDKVLPPATGV
+300 GGDKVLPVATGV
-312 PGALSNQPPVAATG
+312 PGALSNQPPT
-326 PDAAKAQAAADT
+326 
-338 PAAPAMTGSQAVTR
+338 AAPASTNNAAAATQATTSGSQAITR
-352 NYEVEKVVNYS
+352 NYEVERVLNYTN
-363 STPAGAVRK
+363 TPAGSVRK

-379 DSTPRRDSQGKILR
+379 DSSPLRDSKGKILR
-393 AGPSPAELERMT
+393 AGPSPAEIDRM
-405 NVVQGAIGYVLE
+405 NGLVQGAIGYVVE
-417 RGDRVTVVGT
+417 RGDRVTVVGS
-427 NFSQPEAITDTD
+427 NFTSPEAVSETDSG
-439 ARPAFWQQDWFAGL
+439 PAFWQEAWFAGL
-453 VKQVLVGLA
+453 VKQGLVGLA

-473 LLRQAL
+473 LLKQAL
-479 LPAMP
+479 GTSLPAAL
-484 PAPANGLQ
+484 APAGH
-492 PALALA
+492 PALAS
-498 ATADSYSPNSSA
+498 TEDSYAPSTM
-510 LHGSA
+510 
-515 QMNHSGL
+515 QMSHSGIN
-522 GSLPAPAQPAP
+522 GLPAPAAAPAQTVT
-533 PPPLALSNTELD
+533 PLALSNPELD
-545 QRMNAVRLAASE
+545 QRMQAVRLAATE

>member
-1 MAQATLSNLTEKLMP
+1 MAQATLTNLTEKLLP
-16 AAMPA
+16 AVMPA
-21 WLKQLFMLGAV
+21 WIKQLVLLAGV

-45 SQQPAYSVLYSSL
+45 SQQPAYSVLYSNL

-100 AGSGVVQTEDG
+100 AGSGVVQSQDG

-131 RKYQHALEVELAR
+131 RKYQHALEVELSR

-149 QQVRKARVH
+149 QQVHKARVH

-198 LVAASIPELSNEQVT
+198 LVAASIPELSSDQVT

-263 LVRVQVSADMDF
+263 LVRVQVAADMDF

-280 SRESYN
+280 SRESYT
-286 PERSVVRSEQITTT
+286 PDRSVVRSEQITMT
-300 GGDKVLPPATGV
+300 GSDKALPPAAGV
-312 PGALSNQPPVAATG
+312 PGALSNQPPAAT
-326 PDAAKAQAAADT
+326 
-338 PAAPAMTGSQAVTR
+338 AAPANAKGAEAATAAATGSQAITR
-352 NYEVEKVVNYS
+352 NYEIERVLNYTN
-363 STPAGAVRK
+363 TPAGAVRK

-379 DSTPRRDSQGKILR
+379 DSTPLRDSKGKIMR
-393 AGPSPAELERMT
+393 AGPSPAEIERMT
-405 NVVQGAIGYVLE
+405 SVVQGAIGYILE

-427 NFSQPEAITDTD
+427 NFSVPEAMSE
-439 ARPAFWQQDWFAGL
+439 AESSSEAFWQESWFAGL
-453 VKQVLVGLA
+453 VKQALVGLA
-462 VLLLA
+462 VLLVA
-467 LSVLRP
+467 LGVLRP
-473 LLRQAL
+473 LLKQAL
-479 LPAMP
+479 APALPATL
-484 PAPANGLQ
+484 APAGAQ
-492 PALALA
+492 SMAMA
-498 ATADSYSPNSSA
+498 ASADSYAPN
-510 LHGSA
+510 
-515 QMNHSGL
+515 QMQFNHSGVN
-522 GSLPAPAQPAP
+522 GLPAPA
-533 PPPLALSNTELD
+533 PLALSNNDLD

>member
-1 MAQATLSNLTEKLMP
+1 MAEATLSQITSRLMP
-16 AAMPA
+16 AVMPA
-21 WLKQLFMLGAV
+21 WLKQIILLAGV
-32 AGSVAFGL
+32 AGSVAIGL
-40 AMVLW
+40 SMVMW
-45 SQQPAYSVLYSSL
+45 SQQPPYSVLYSSL

-70 TSLNIP
+70 TTLNIP

-100 AGSGVVQTEDG
+100 AGSGIVQSEDG

-131 RKYQHALEVELAR
+131 RKYQHALEVELSR

-149 QQVRKARVH
+149 QQVHKARVH

-166 FVRDRKPASASVMV
+166 FIRDRKPASASVMV
-180 DIRPGSTLEQKNV
+180 DIRPGSTLDQQNV
-193 TAIMN
+193 RAIMN
-198 LVAASIPELSNEQVT
+198 LVAASIPELSSEQVT

-280 SRESYN
+280 SRESFT
-286 PERSVVRSEQITTT
+286 PDRSVVRSEQITLN
-300 GGDKVLPPATGV
+300 GSDKALPPASGV
-312 PGALSNQPPVAATG
+312 PGALSNQPPTAVTPPPAKAGEAAAT
-326 PDAAKAQAAADT
+326 AT
-338 PAAPAMTGSQAVTR
+338 TGSQAVTR
-352 NYEVEKVVNYS
+352 NYEVERVLNYTN
-363 STPAGAVRK
+363 TPAGAVRK

-379 DSTPRRDSQGKILR
+379 DSSSLRDSQGKIVR
-393 AGPSPAELERMT
+393 AGPSQAEMDRMT
-405 NVVQGAIGYVLE
+405 SVVQGAIGYTVD
-417 RGDRVTVVGT
+417 RGDQVTVVGS
-427 NFSQPEAITDTD
+427 NFSAPEPLSESESATPI
-439 ARPAFWQQDWFAGL
+439 WQESWFASL
-453 VKQVLVGLA
+453 VKQSLVGLA

-467 LSVLRP
+467 WGVLRP
-473 LLRQAL
+473 LLKQAL
-479 LPAMP
+479 SPSSAL
-484 PAPANGLQ
+484 
-492 PALALA
+492 PALAPGDSQSA
-498 ATADSYSPNSSA
+498 SRQFSNSPDSYSPNAMQFS
-510 LHGSA
+510 
-515 QMNHSGL
+515 HSGMN
-522 GSLPAPAQPAP
+522 GLPAPA
-533 PPPLALSNTELD
+533 PLTLSNAELD

>member
-1 MAQATLSNLTEKLMP
+1 MADATLSQITSRLMP
-16 AAMPA
+16 AVMPP
-21 WLKQLFMLGAV
+21 WLKQIILLAGV
-32 AGSVAFGL
+32 AGSVAIGL
-40 AMVLW
+40 SMVMW
-45 SQQPAYSVLYSSL
+45 SQQPPYSVLYSSL

-70 TSLNIP
+70 TTLNIP

-100 AGSGVVQTEDG
+100 AGSGIVQSEDG

-126 EFMET
+126 EFMES
-131 RKYQHALEVELAR
+131 RKYQHALEVELSR

-149 QQVRKARVH
+149 QQVHKARVH

-166 FVRDRKPASASVMV
+166 FIRDRKPASASVMV
-180 DIRPGSTLEQKNV
+180 DIRPGSTLDQQNV
-193 TAIMN
+193 RAIMN
-198 LVAASIPELSNEQVT
+198 LVAASIPELSSEQVT

-280 SRESYN
+280 SRESFT
-286 PERSVVRSEQITTT
+286 PDRSVVRSEQITLN
-300 GGDKVLPPATGV
+300 GSDKALPPASGV
-312 PGALSNQPPVAATG
+312 PGALSNQPPSAVTPPPAKAGEAAAT
-326 PDAAKAQAAADT
+326 AT
-338 PAAPAMTGSQAVTR
+338 TGSQAVTR
-352 NYEVEKVVNYS
+352 NYEVERVLNYTN
-363 STPAGAVRK
+363 TPAGAVRK

-379 DSTPRRDSQGKILR
+379 DSSSLRDSQGKIVR
-393 AGPSPAELERMT
+393 AGPSQAEMDRMT
-405 NVVQGAIGYVLE
+405 SVVQGAIGYTVD
-417 RGDRVTVVGT
+417 RGDQVTVVGS
-427 NFSQPEAITDTD
+427 NFSAPEPLSKSESATPI
-439 ARPAFWQQDWFAGL
+439 WQESWFASL
-453 VKQVLVGLA
+453 VKQSLVGLA

-467 LSVLRP
+467 WGVLRP
-473 LLRQAL
+473 LLKQAL
-479 LPAMP
+479 
-484 PAPANGLQ
+484 APSSAL
-492 PALALA
+492 PALAPGDQQSA
-498 ATADSYSPNSSA
+498 SRQFSNSPDSYSPNAMQFS
-510 LHGSA
+510 
-515 QMNHSGL
+515 HSGMN
-522 GSLPAPAQPAP
+522 GLPAPA
-533 PPPLALSNTELD
+533 PLTLSNAELD
-545 QRMNAVRLAASE
+545 QRMNAVRMAATE

>member
-1 MAQATLSNLTEKLMP
+1 MAQATLTNLTEKLLP
-16 AAMPA
+16 AVMPA
-21 WLKQLFMLGAV
+21 WIKQLVLLAGV

-70 TSLNIP
+70 TGLNIP

-89 EAELH
+89 ESELH

-100 AGSGVVQTEDG
+100 AGSGVVQSQDG

-149 QQVRKARVH
+149 QQVHKARVH

-198 LVAASIPELSNEQVT
+198 LVAASIPELSSDQVT

-263 LVRVQVSADMDF
+263 LVRVQVAADMDF

-280 SRESYN
+280 SRESYT
-286 PERSVVRSEQITTT
+286 PDRSVVRSEQITMT
-300 GGDKVLPPATGV
+300 GSDKALPPATGV
-312 PGALSNQPPVAATG
+312 PGALSNQPPVATA
-326 PDAAKAQAAADT
+326 T
-338 PAAPAMTGSQAVTR
+338 PANAKGAESATATATGSQAITR
-352 NYEVEKVVNYS
+352 NYEIERVLNYTN
-363 STPAGAVRK
+363 TPAGAVRK

-379 DSTPRRDSQGKILR
+379 DSTPLRDSKGKILR
-393 AGPSPAELERMT
+393 AGPSPAEIERMT
-405 NVVQGAIGYVLE
+405 GVVQGAIGYVLE

-427 NFSQPEAITDTD
+427 NFSVPEAVSETESSSE
-439 ARPAFWQQDWFAGL
+439 AFWQESWFAGL
-453 VKQVLVGLA
+453 VKQALVGLA
-462 VLLLA
+462 VLLVA
-467 LSVLRP
+467 LGVLRP
-473 LLRQAL
+473 LLKQAL
-479 LPAMP
+479 APALPATL
-484 PAPANGLQ
+484 APAGAQ
-492 PALALA
+492 SMAMASS
-498 ATADSYSPNSSA
+498 ADSYAPN
-510 LHGSA
+510 
-515 QMNHSGL
+515 QMQFNHSGVN
-522 GSLPAPAQPAP
+522 GLPAPA
-533 PPPLALSNTELD
+533 PLALSNNDLD

>member
-1 MAQATLSNLTEKLMP
+1 MAQATLTNLTDKFLP

-21 WLKQLFMLGAV
+21 WLKQLLLLASV

-100 AGSGVVQTEDG
+100 AGSGVVQSEDG

-131 RKYQHALEVELAR
+131 RKYQHALEVELSR

-149 QQVRKARVH
+149 QQVHKARVH

-180 DIRPGSTLEQKNV
+180 DIRPGSALEQKNV

-198 LVAASIPELSNEQVT
+198 LVAASIPELSTDQVT

-280 SRESYN
+280 SRESFT
-286 PERSVVRSEQITTT
+286 PDRSVVRSEQITMT
-300 GGDKVLPPATGV
+300 GSDKALPPAVGV
-312 PGALSNQPPVAATG
+312 PGALSNQPPSATAAPTNAKVADAAT
-326 PDAAKAQAAADT
+326 A
-338 PAAPAMTGSQAVTR
+338 TGSQAITR
-352 NYEVEKVVNYS
+352 NYEVERVLNYTN
-363 STPAGAVRK
+363 TPAGAVRK

-379 DSTPRRDSQGKILR
+379 DSTPMRDSKGKILR
-393 AGPSPAELERMT
+393 AGPSPAEIERMT
-405 NVVQGAIGYVLE
+405 GVVQGAIGYVLE

-427 NFSQPEAITDTD
+427 NFSVPEAMSETENSST
-439 ARPAFWQQDWFAGL
+439 AFWQESWFAGL
-453 VKQVLVGLA
+453 IKQALVGLA
-462 VLLLA
+462 VLLVA
-467 LSVLRP
+467 LGVLRP
-473 LLRQAL
+473 LLKQAL
-479 LPAMP
+479 APSLPATM
-484 PAPANGLQ
+484 
-492 PALALA
+492 
-498 ATADSYSPNSSA
+498 ATSGAQSMAMATSADSYAPN
-510 LHGSA
+510 
-515 QMNHSGL
+515 QMQFNHSGVN
-522 GSLPAPAQPAP
+522 GLPAPV
-533 PPPLALSNTELD
+533 PLALSSNDLD
-545 QRMNAVRLAASE
+545 QRMHAVRLAATE

>member
-1 MAQATLSNLTEKLMP
+1 MAQATLTNLTEKLMP
-16 AAMPA
+16 ATMPA
-21 WLKQLFMLGAV
+21 WLKQMLMLAGV

-70 TSLNIP
+70 TTLNIP

-144 TIESI
+144 TIESV
-149 QQVRKARVH
+149 QQIHKARVH

-180 DIRPGSTLEQKNV
+180 DIRPGSVLEQKNV

-198 LVAASIPELSNEQVT
+198 LVAASIPELSAEQVT

-254 LLSAMVPSG
+254 LLSAMVPTG

-286 PERSVVRSEQITTT
+286 TEKTVVRSEQITTT
-300 GGDKVLPPATGV
+300 GGDKVLPAATGV
-312 PGALSNQPPVAATG
+312 PGALSNQPPT
-326 PDAAKAQAAADT
+326 
-338 PAAPAMTGSQAVTR
+338 AAPAAANTGTAATSAAANGSQAITR
-352 NYEVEKVVNYS
+352 NYEVERVLNYTN
-363 STPAGAVRK
+363 TPAGNVRK

-379 DSTPRRDSQGKILR
+379 DSTPLRDSKGKILR
-393 AGPSPAELERMT
+393 AGPSPAEIDRMT
-405 NVVQGAIGYVLE
+405 SLVQGAIGYVIE
-417 RGDRVTVVGT
+417 RGDRVTVVGS
-427 NFSQPEAITDTD
+427 NFTVPESVSETD
-439 ARPAFWQQDWFAGL
+439 ASPAFWEETWFAGL
-453 VKQVLVGLA
+453 VKQALVGLA

-467 LSVLRP
+467 LGVLRP
-473 LLRQAL
+473 LLKQAMG
-479 LPAMP
+479 ASM
-484 PAPANGLQ
+484 PAPLAPAGH

-498 ATADSYSPNSSA
+498 TASDSYAPSSM
-510 LHGSA
+510 
-515 QMNHSGL
+515 QMNHTGVN
-522 GSLPAPAQPAP
+522 GLPAPAQPVA

-545 QRMNAVRLAASE
+545 QRMNAVRLAATE